1 MRRLCL
7 RLLLFP
13 LIGAASATAVP
24 LTISYQGYVVV
35 SGQPHEG
42 AAAFKFALI
51 DGTGATVWSNDGTSV
66 DGSEPVTGVG
76 LDVNR
81 GVFGAELGDTDL
93 SNMTP
98 IPAAAFTNDSL
109 RLRVWFDEGIG
120 GFEQLIPDRKIHSV
134 AFAIRAHSA
143 ERADIAAEVENIPAP
158 TQTQI
163 DALDTQVQTLTDQ
176 LGALDL
182 GSLVAASTDYDDAGL
197 ASLGFTLFE
206 TLPAASWS
214 TDSSGG
220 APLPRTGHSAVS
232 IGNEMIIWGGEPSST
247 QYANTGG
254 RYDFVSGQWSLLPT
268 LGAPSARSGHAA
280 VDVGQEMVVWGGT
293 STTVANLADGARFLT
308 GTNQWLPVSAT
319 DAPTGRNGHVT
330 VTTGDGMVVWG
341 GLNTSSGLLA
351 DGGFY
356 SPDLNQWTVLPTV
369 NAPAARLD
377 AEAAYVDD
385 RMIVWGGQDG
395 GLPTEGGRLV
405 FVNGLP
411 DHWEPMSITGAPP
424 GRTGHTLVST
434 SEGVIVFG
442 GEDLASNPFD
452 DGFYYDVQADTWTPL
467 ASTGGPSA
475 RSGHSAVWSGTE
487 MLVLFGDT
495 GSVLASDAFAY
506 DRSNDRWR
514 GLSTDGSPTARAG
527 ATAVWYGDAVYLFGG
542 MGDSGRLAQLQSLDP
557 KPAVHLYRKL

>member
-1 MRRLCL
+1 
-7 RLLLFP
+7 
-13 LIGAASATAVP
+13 
-24 LTISYQGYVVV
+24 
-35 SGQPHEG
+35 
-42 AAAFKFALI
+42 
-51 DGTGATVWSNDGTSV
+51 
-66 DGSEPVTGVG
+66 
-76 LDVNR
+76 
-81 GVFGAELGDTDL
+81 
-93 SNMTP
+93 
-98 IPAAAFTNDSL
+98 
-109 RLRVWFDEGIG
+109 
-120 GFEQLIPDRKIHSV
+120 
-134 AFAIRAHSA
+134 
-143 ERADIAAEVENIPAP
+143 
-158 TQTQI
+158 
-163 DALDTQVQTLTDQ
+163 
-176 LGALDL
+176 
-182 GSLVAASTDYDDAGL
+182 
-197 ASLGFTLFE
+197 
-206 TLPAASWS
+206 
-214 TDSSGG
+214 
-220 APLPRTGHSAVS
+220 
-232 IGNEMIIWGGEPSST
+232 MIIWGGEPSST

-356 SPDLNQWTVLPTV
+356 SPDLNQWSVLPTV

-442 GEDLASNPFD
+442 GEDLASNPLMTAFITMSRQIP
-452 DGFYYDVQADTWTPL
+452 GPRSHLQAGHRPAAVTARCGQALKCSSSSAIPVPSLPPMPSPTIG
-467 ASTGGPSA
+467 AMTGG
-475 RSGHSAVWSGTE
+475 E
-487 MLVLFGDT
+487 
-495 GSVLASDAFAY
+495 AF
-506 DRSNDRWR
+506 R
-514 GLSTDGSPTARAG
+514 PTAVRPPRAG

>member
-1 MRRLCL
+1 MPFRRLCL

-42 AAAFKFALI
+42 AATFKFAFI

-98 IPAAAFTNDSL
+98 IPAAAFSNDSL

-120 GFEQLIPDRKIHSV
+120 EFEQLTPDRKIHSV

-143 ERADIAAEVENIPAP
+143 ERADIAAEVENIPAD

-163 DALDTQVQTLTDQ
+163 DALDTQVQTLTGQ

-182 GSLVAASTDYDDAGL
+182 GTLVAASSDADDAGL

-220 APLPRTGHSAVS
+220 APLARTGQSAVS
-232 IGNEMIIWGGEPSST
+232 IGNEMIIWGGEISSS

-254 RYDFVSGQWSLLPT
+254 RYDFVSGQWSLLPN
-268 LGAPSARSGHAA
+268 LGAPSARTGHGA

-293 STTVANLADGARFLT
+293 STTVASLADGARFLT
-308 GTNQWLPVSAT
+308 GTNQWLPVSTT

-377 AEAAYVDD
+377 AEATYVDD

-424 GRTGHTLVST
+424 GRTNHTLVST
-434 SEGVIVFG
+434 GEGVIVFG

-452 DGFYYDVQADTWTPL
+452 DGYYYDVQADTWSLL

-475 RSGHSAVWSGTE
+475 RTGVWFVLDHAVAANSELQMSGWYLINFA
-487 MLVLFGDT
+487 FG
-495 GSVLASDAFAY
+495 
-506 DRSNDRWR
+506 
-514 GLSTDGSPTARAG
+514 
-527 ATAVWYGDAVYLFGG
+527 
-542 MGDSGRLAQLQSLDP
+542 
-557 KPAVHLYRKL
+557 